1 MTGNAHRIGRRTNM
15 QLKLGF
21 LELPDPTT
29 PAGNELDPE
38 ARRAFVH
45 ALAKVIA
52 QAICRPR
59 NEDVPED
66 HDDR

>member
-1 MTGNAHRIGRRTNM
+1 M